1 MTMRKPLILV
11 VNDDGITAPGIRF
24 LIRVMNQLGEVMVV
38 APDSPQSG
46 MGHAITLDATLRCEP
61 VHIDQGPQKEY
72 ACSGTPVDCVKLA
85 VNCLLPRK
93 PDLIVS
99 GVNHGSNSSI
109 NVLYS
114 GTMSAAVEGAMER
127 IPSIGFSLLDYSWDA
142 NFDFC
147 EPYVFKIA
155 QTVMRNGLPMGT
167 CLNVNIPKKS
177 DEPIKG
183 IKICRQAIANWEE
196 EFDQRVDPR
205 GRNYYWLTG
214 KFKNYDNGEDTDEW
228 ALAHNFISVVPI
240 DIDMTAKHAIGIL
253 NTLNFEI

>member
-1 MTMRKPLILV
+1 
-11 VNDDGITAPGIRF
+11 
-24 LIRVMNQLGEVMVV
+24 
-38 APDSPQSG
+38 
-46 MGHAITLDATLRCEP
+46 
-61 VHIDQGPQKEY
+61 
-72 ACSGTPVDCVKLA
+72 
-85 VNCLLPRK
+85 
-93 PDLIVS
+93 
-99 GVNHGSNSSI
+99 
-109 NVLYS
+109 
-114 GTMSAAVEGAMER
+114 MER

-177 DEPIKG
+177 EEPIKG